1 MSVAPTLPAGWQAHP
16 DLSVHLLSTFDAS
29 GSSTPYGYSPNQV
42 RGAYGLGTYSSGT
55 LLSGGINFSGVEGDG
70 SGQTIAIVDTYDDPN
85 ALSDLNAFSAYYGL
99 PQFNGSG
106 EPTFEKLSQT
116 GTTSLPSTDPGG
128 SYSSTGNDSWE
139 MEESLDIEWAHS
151 MAPMA
156 NIILFEASDDGDGL
170 YTAVQTAA
178 DTAGVVAVSMSW
190 SGSEFSGET
199 SDDSYFTTPSGH
211 LGGSATL
218 GGTDIT
224 GGITFLAAA
233 GDSGAYASGTRRP
246 SARNIR
252 TPRPTSSLSA
262 ARHFNISG
270 DSWSSETTWGNGTSS
285 GSGGAGGGGISDYE
299 SQPSYQIGVV
309 NNYSTSK
316 RTYPDI
322 SADANPNTGVP
333 IYDSWDFGSSTP
345 WLPGYLAAR
354 AWPHPYGPEWSPW
367 PIKAAH
373 RLGLG
378 SLNGRSQTLPDLY
391 KFAAADFHD
400 ITSGSATGPSPTYSP
415 AAGYD
420 LASGIGSPV
429 ANLLIP
435 QLVGPTQLAFSQQP
449 TTVGAGATISPAV
462 TVSVEDSLGNV
473 VATPTAAA

>member
-1 MSVAPTLPAGWQAHP
+1 MPGAIPAPDSIIAYMDKRSKKRLRPHRTGGHHWSTLHGPHRLRFEALEDRRLLSVAPTLPAGWQAHP

-233 GDSGAYASGTRRP
+233 GDSGAYASGTTTISP
-246 SARNIR
+246 QYPDASPNVVSVGG
-252 TPRPTSSLSA
+252 TTL
-262 ARHFNISG
+262 NISG
-270 DSWSSETTWGNGTSS
+270 DSWSSETTWGDGTSS

-345 WLPGYLAAR
+345 WLPGYMGGTSLATPLWAGMVTVADQGR
-354 AWPHPYGPEWSPW
+354 A
-367 PIKAAH
+367 
-373 RLGLG
+373 
-378 SLNGRSQTLPDLY
+378 
-391 KFAAADFHD
+391 
-400 ITSGSATGPSPTYSP
+400 
-415 AAGYD
+415 
-420 LASGIGSPV
+420 
-429 ANLLIP
+429 
-435 QLVGPTQLAFSQQP
+435 
-449 TTVGAGATISPAV
+449 TVGARIVKWPQS
-462 TVSVEDSLGNV
+462 NV
-473 VATPTAAA
+473 VRFVQARGRRFPRYHFGLGHRP